1 MLPTRPLK
9 LKDQTH
15 SQRFKSSA
23 HSLFSSCE
31 YFIHFIFAALIN
43 HTLKNH
49 QIQSARSLS
58 NSSSVPPSQSRLL
71 FQPLHLMDQ
80 NSLIQQMNEWM
91 KELLTT
97 LSDLKRLS
105 AALKIICSLF
115 HKHTSVWQKLR
126 RSDVD
131 SGCRMWSVCRELWVM
146 LPSGAQS
153 VKLQL
158 TRVMWLLLTHQ
169 VVFGGRSEISGSNCR
184 RFEARLKPVVV
195 HQDVDIGGQRVIVTS
210 CSSTQEIIHTVR
222 HWTDLKGPPAVWGLH
237 LTACPSEEVN
247 VVIDNQSMS
256 AWSVL

>member
-1 MLPTRPLK
+1 
-9 LKDQTH
+9 
-15 SQRFKSSA
+15 
-23 HSLFSSCE
+23 
-31 YFIHFIFAALIN
+31 
-43 HTLKNH
+43 
-49 QIQSARSLS
+49 
-58 NSSSVPPSQSRLL
+58 
-71 FQPLHLMDQ
+71 
-80 NSLIQQMNEWM
+80 MNEWM

-131 SGCRMWSVCRELWVM
+131 GGCRMWSVCRELWVM

-153 VKLQL
+153 VTLQL

-195 HQDVDIGGQRVIVTS
+195 HQDADIGGQRVIVTS

-222 HWTDLKGPPAVWGLH
+222 HWTGPER
-237 LTACPSEEVN
+237 TACSLRVAPHRVS
-247 VVIDNQSMS
+247 IRRS
-256 AWSVL
+256 